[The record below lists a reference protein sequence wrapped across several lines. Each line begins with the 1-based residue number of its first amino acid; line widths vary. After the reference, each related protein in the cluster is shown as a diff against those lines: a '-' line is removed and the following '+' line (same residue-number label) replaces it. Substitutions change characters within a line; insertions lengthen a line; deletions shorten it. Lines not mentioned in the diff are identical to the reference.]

1 MSEYLENEQ
10 GPAVRCIV
18 MYSTEDKQEPTVK
31 QPQEASKISDP
42 QEASPALV
50 KPVKIPNFPAASCAC
65 IFTKGVRKGKQCRFR
80 VSDETGFCHH
90 HKKSNLFKL
99 FSSAIL

>member
-1 MSEYLENEQ
+1 MLEYLENEQ

-18 MYSTEDKQEPTVK
+18 MYSTEDEQEPTVK

-50 KPVKIPNFPAASCAC
+50 KPVKIPNFPAASCPY